1 MDHRLRELAT
11 FPIVHLKCA
20 KCQIVLNVCLI
31 LFAFPKFVGDVP
43 LQPRIHFVG
52 KRLEV
57 VHGERVLVGRHSS
70 VQTHHVWPA
79 ARDPQRQVDVG
90 QRVHALEKLCELRVQ
105 AGIQDG
111 PS

>member
-1 MDHRLRELAT
+1 MDIIITMVVLRHIALIQSKMY
-11 FPIVHLKCA
+11 FPNCALSKVVGHL
-20 KCQIVLNVCLI
+20 
-31 LFAFPKFVGDVP
+31 P
-43 LQPRIHFVG
+43 LQPRLHPVG
-52 KRLEV
+52 KRVEV

-70 VQTHHVWPA
+70 VQAHHVWPA